1 VMVALVAAVA
11 RLAAEELGPLTALQ
25 FALAVVFLTYIVL
38 LLDVAAAAPSPGASD
53 NASGVAAVLEV
64 GRRLTAEPPQLVE
77 TWVVSTGAGDGS
89 TLGMRAWLAEHGG
102 SLRGVPTYFVNVKGV
117 GSGRVCHVV
126 GEGYATLVRNDER
139 LARLCERAGSERH
152 VWRLGTDATVAAS
165 HGYAAITLT
174 CLDDRGR
181 IPHSHRPTDT
191 PENVDPAAVEA
202 ATDTVERL
210 VRLIDEAVAAER
222 RPRAA
227 AH

>member
-1 VMVALVAAVA
+1 
-11 RLAAEELGPLTALQ
+11 
-25 FALAVVFLTYIVL
+25 
-38 LLDVAAAAPSPGASD
+38 
-53 NASGVAAVLEV
+53 
-64 GRRLTAEPPQLVE
+64 
-77 TWVVSTGAGDGS
+77 
-89 TLGMRAWLAEHGG
+89 MRAWLAEHGG

-117 GSGRVCHVV
+117 GNGHVCHVV

-139 LARLCERAGSERH
+139 LARLCERAGSKRH

-181 IPHSHRPTDT
+181 IPHSHRPTDK
-191 PENVDPAAVEA
+191 PENVDPAAVGA